1 MARDKKQP
9 ASTPTPLTYPAWK
22 EAAAKDLAERHGIR
36 TNVREKQWRDWFI
49 RGMTP
54 AVAADRARADY
65 DATRPLVDRAGRRKR

>member
-9 ASTPTPLTYPAWK
+9 ATTPTPLTYPAWK
-22 EAAAKDLAERHGIR
+22 EAAAKDLLERHGIKAS
-36 TNVREKQWRDWFI
+36 VRGKKWRDWFI

-65 DATRPLVDRAGRRKR
+65 DATRPLVDRAGRRKQ